1 LKPDQLPLPPGLRK
15 AIFSVPSLIVPIWA
29 VYAGLEPISEMIE
42 GQVPEITIETFQILT
57 ATLVGTILYSIGDFW
72 DEMFFDKLYSV
83 RYPNAEKHDYKTQ
96 HEGKWLRREDRP
108 LGVYPA
114 GVQLRDARKKFIESD
129 ESLSK
134 DGFGIYRAAKRKLQE
149 ADLWEHVEAPILIS
163 KFIRSF
169 IWPFVLIAICSGS
182 FYLWSL
188 ITTSDLMHPSIF
200 GFFFGMCIALLATV
214 PYCRF
219 RVEHMLSLYEKAIKT
234 GKHDI
239 AGPQTLPS
247 NRA

>member
-1 LKPDQLPLPPGLRK
+1 MKPDQIPLPPGLRK

-72 DEMFFDKLYSV
+72 DGMFFDKLYSV
-83 RYPNAEKHDYKTQ
+83 RYPNAEKHDYTTK
-96 HEGKWLRREDRP
+96 HVGKWLQREDRP

-114 GVQLRDARKKFIESD
+114 GVQLKDARAKFVESD
-129 ESLSK
+129 ESLLAN
-134 DGFGIYRAAKRKLQE
+134 DGFGSYRVAKRKLKE
-149 ADLWEHVEAPILIS
+149 TDLWEQVEAPILIS

-169 IWPFVLIAICSGS
+169 IWPFVLIAFCSGL

-188 ITTSDLMHPSIF
+188 TSASVLMHPSIF
-200 GFFFGMCIALLATV
+200 GFFFGVCIAVLATI

-219 RVEHMLSLYEKAIKT
+219 RVEHMLSLYEKAVKI
-234 GKHDI
+234 GEHDNTE
-239 AGPQTLPS
+239 PNQ
-247 NRA
+247 